1 MLTDMPA
8 LNHEQQQQA
17 VERIQALMADGMS
30 SGEAIRLVSNEIRA
44 THTGE
49 RVSIRW
55 DDDEDDDRTYAERAA
70 DERGAR
76 DLADGVDQDD
86 DDEDGAL

>member
-17 VERIQALMADGMS
+17 VERIQALMAEGMS
-30 SGEAIRLVSNEIRA
+30 SGEAIRLVSSEIRA
-44 THTGE
+44 SHTGE

-55 DDDEDDDRTYAERAA
+55 DDDEDDERTYAERDA
-70 DERGAR
+70 DERSAR
-76 DLADGVDQDD
+76 DAALEQDD
-86 DDEDGAL
+86 DDEEGAL

>member
-30 SGEAIRLVSNEIRA
+30 SGEAIRLVSSEIRA

-49 RVSIRW
+49 RVSVRW
-55 DDDEDDDRTYAERAA
+55 DDDEDDERSFAERSA
-70 DERGAR
+70 DDRNAR
-76 DLADGVDQDD
+76 DLAEGVDQDD
-86 DDEDGAL
+86 DEDGAI

>member
-55 DDDEDDDRTYAERAA
+55 DDDENDDRSYAERNA
-70 DERGAR
+70 DERDAR
-76 DLADGVDQDD
+76 NAALEQDD